1 MSEKYLSAFF
11 PMLQAV
17 LLFAIFFATLK
28 NLPIRWP
35 CWLAA
40 AAYLGCRRL
49 QPLGAACSLYT
60 LSNLILMVSFHV
72 LFFYIARKK
81 SFH

>member
-1 MSEKYLSAFF
+1 MSGKYLSAFF

-35 CWLAA
+35 RWFAA
-40 AAYLGCRRL
+40 AACLGCRRL
-49 QPLGAACSLYT
+49 QPLGAACCLYT
-60 LSNLILMVSFHV
+60 LSNLRFAGKFSRLV
-72 LFFYIARKK
+72 LLYRP
-81 SFH
+81 